1 MDYKWFLFGFEGRIN
16 RAKYWAAGL
25 IIIGG
30 ALVLSMLL
38 FVVAKIFGTSTPLSF
53 AFYGHDVFRIADP
66 ASIRL
71 AIDSLRGSDLTSTA
85 TLLPL
90 LFRVIVTPIV
100 VWCCAATL
108 IKRLHDRN
116 KSGWWIVPFF
126 VVPSLYHQ
134 FEDRLDDT
142 YFVAFVGLIA
152 SVLGLWCFVEIAC
165 LKGTTGPNR
174 FGPDPLAP
182 VDTDGHAA
190 SRWDQHDELEFVPHS
205 AGPSPGPHVMR
216 GHE

>member
-1 MDYKWFLFGFEGRIN
+1 MDYKWFLFGFAGRIN

-30 ALVLSMLL
+30 ALFVSMLL
-38 FVVAKIFGTSTPLSF
+38 FAVAKIFGTSGPLSF
-53 AFYGHDVFRIADP
+53 AFQGNDIFRIVDP
-66 ASIRL
+66 ASLRL
-71 AIDSLRGSDLTSTA
+71 AIDSLRKADLTSTA

-90 LFRVIVTPIV
+90 LFRVIVTPIA

-116 KSGWWIVPFF
+116 KSGWWMVPFF
-126 VVPSLYHQ
+126 VVPGLYHQ
-134 FEDRLDDT
+134 FEDRLGDT
-142 YFVAFVGLIA
+142 YFAAVVGLIA
-152 SVLGLWCFVEIAC
+152 TVLGLWCFIEIAC
-165 LKGTTGPNR
+165 LSGTTGPNR
-174 FGPDPLAP
+174 FSPDPLAP
-182 VDTDGHAA
+182 IDTRPG
-190 SRWDQHDELEFVPHS
+190 WDQHSELEFVPHS